1 MNKFALIAALTSAM
15 FGVSA
20 SPAHGSR
27 LSRTRTLEGYA
38 LAYELRFA
46 DCYDALA
53 EAAVADPQDPAPPR
67 AIAGVTW
74 IEILFAQGV
83 TTFEAF
89 TGGVSSGEVA
99 RPAAPPML
107 AARFQHSIDEA
118 TALAERQR
126 ALADDADANYQIG
139 ATAALSALYRAT
151 VEGSLLRAF
160 TDGRRA
166 VSAIERAR
174 AREPRRRE
182 TGLVLGISRYTVSIM
197 SWPVRTLARLSG
209 LSGDREEGLSLLG
222 EAASAGAETE
232 TDALLLLMIVDN
244 REGRHEAALQRLA
257 RLRRLHPAN
266 RLWSLN
272 MGATALAAGRFDQA
286 DVFLSEGITARRWI
300 SDPAILGETAL
311 WFAHRGAARARLLR
325 SVEAIADF
333 ERSLASAPR
342 DWVQGRIHSELG
354 DLALAAGDRA
364 AARRHFALAIVFAER
379 GGDRMAEKDCKT
391 KLSRGD
397 ARGS

>member
-1 MNKFALIAALTSAM
+1 M
-15 FGVSA
+15 
-20 SPAHGSR
+20 
-27 LSRTRTLEGYA
+27 
-38 LAYELRFA
+38 
-46 DCYDALA
+46 
-53 EAAVADPQDPAPPR
+53 
-67 AIAGVTW
+67 
-74 IEILFAQGV
+74 
-83 TTFEAF
+83 
-89 TGGVSSGEVA
+89 
-99 RPAAPPML
+99 
-107 AARFQHSIDEA
+107 
-118 TALAERQR
+118 
-126 ALADDADANYQIG
+126 
-139 ATAALSALYRAT
+139 
-151 VEGSLLRAF
+151 LRAF

-197 SWPVRTLARLSG
+197 SWPVRTLARLGG
-209 LSGDREEGLSLLG
+209 LSGDREGGLSLLR

-257 RLRRLHPAN
+257 RLCRLHPAN

-325 SVEAIADF
+325 SIEATADF

-342 DWVQGRIHSELG
+342 DWVRGRIHSELG

-364 AARRHFALAIVFAER
+364 AASRHFTLAIVFAER

-391 KLSRGD
+391 KLSRVDHAAVDRAGALRCAQRSREQTCRLD
-397 ARGS
+397 TSSWLTWRPAAFGPQWVSTSELERPVALSVTLGTRRSLTRRRNR